1 VLLLHERH
9 PEPGG
14 FVTVEP
20 ISPQTDIDN
29 LKDVLES
36 QEGTIKWLLSILDS
50 INNGVMIIDDAFI
63 VRYLNL
69 EYTRITGVSRD
80 QIIGRPLREIRPGA
94 RLPDVVRSGKPLS
107 GVFRREGDIDYV
119 VDLAP
124 IVLDGK
130 IKGGIGVFK
139 DITEVERLSKE
150 LQHISR
156 QTDRLKSILHH
167 AYQAKH
173 TFDDIVG
180 ASDDI
185 RRVIELARRFARGG
199 NDILITGE
207 SGTGKEILAQ
217 AVHNASE
224 RSTGPFVTV
233 NCAALSPSLL
243 ESELFGYIEG
253 AFTGARKGGKVG
265 LFEIADG
272 GTIFL
277 DEIAELTPEM
287 QGRFLR
293 VLQERTIR
301 RVGDTQETPLDVR
314 VITATNRD
322 LSRMA
327 EENQFRQDL
336 YYRLWV
342 LNIHIPPLRER
353 NIDIRVLADH
363 FLALC
368 GKKMLR
374 RLGFAPEVYESF
386 SKYSWPGNVRE
397 LVHTI
402 EFAAQMADDS
412 VITVLHLPR
421 ALSPESMPDWLHA
434 GTLTELVRDL
444 ERKIIA
450 GRLNYYGT
458 SMAAKKSIARELGI
472 SMATLYNKMK
482 GLAIS
487 EGNSNKLEKDANR
500 SK

>member
-1 VLLLHERH
+1 MEHV
-9 PEPGG
+9 
-14 FVTVEP
+14 
-20 ISPQTDIDN
+20 SPQNVIDN

-36 QEGTIKWLLSILDS
+36 QESTIKWLLSILDS
-50 INNGVMIIDDAFI
+50 INSGVMIIDDAFI
-63 VRYLNL
+63 VRYLNP
-69 EYTRITGVSRD
+69 EYTRITGVSRE
-80 QIIGRPLREIRPGA
+80 QIIGRPLREVRPGA

-107 GVFRREGDIDYV
+107 GVFRREGDIEYV

-150 LQHISR
+150 LQRILR
-156 QTDRLKSILHH
+156 QTDRLKSIVHH
-167 AYQAKH
+167 AYQARY
-173 TFDDIVG
+173 TFDDIIG
-180 ASDDI
+180 TSDGI
-185 RRVIELARRFARGG
+185 RKVIELARRFARGG

-207 SGTGKEILAQ
+207 SGTGKEVLAQ
-217 AVHNASE
+217 AIHNAGD
-224 RSTGPFVTV
+224 RATGPFVTV

-287 QGRFLR
+287 QGRCLR

-301 RVGDTQETPLDVR
+301 RVGDTQETRLDVH

-327 EENQFRQDL
+327 EENAFRQDL

-363 FLALC
+363 FLAQC
-368 GKKMLR
+368 GRKIMR
-374 RLGFAPEVYESF
+374 RLEFAPEIYERF
-386 SKYSWPGNVRE
+386 SKYGWPGNVRE
-397 LVHTI
+397 LIHTV
-402 EFAAQMADDS
+402 EFATQMADDS
-412 VITVLHLPR
+412 VIAPHHLPGS
-421 ALSPESMPDWLHA
+421 LNPESIPDRLQT
-434 GTLTELVRDL
+434 GKLSELVRDF
-444 ERKIIA
+444 ERKVIT
-450 GRLNYYGT
+450 GRLKYYGK
-458 SMAAKKSIARELGI
+458 SMEAKKSIARDLGI
-472 SMATLYNKMK
+472 SKATLYNKLK
-482 GLAIS
+482 GLNI
-487 EGNSNKLEKDANR
+487 KEKIPIN
-500 SK
+500 

>member
-1 VLLLHERH
+1 MEYV
-9 PEPGG
+9 
-14 FVTVEP
+14 
-20 ISPQTDIDN
+20 SPQNDIDN

-36 QEGTIKWLLSILDS
+36 QESTIKWLLSILDS

-63 VRYLNL
+63 VRYLNP

-80 QIIGRPLREIRPGA
+80 QIIGRPLREVRPGA

-107 GVFRREGDIDYV
+107 GVFRREGDIEYV

-139 DITEVERLSKE
+139 DITEVECLSKE
-150 LQHISR
+150 LQRILR
-156 QTDRLKSILHH
+156 QTDRLKSIVHH
-167 AYQAKH
+167 AYQARY
-173 TFDDIVG
+173 TFDDIIG
-180 ASDDI
+180 TSDGI
-185 RRVIELARRFARGG
+185 RKVIELAKRFARGG

-207 SGTGKEILAQ
+207 SGTGKEVLAQ
-217 AVHNASE
+217 AIHNTGDRAA
-224 RSTGPFVTV
+224 GPFVTV

-287 QGRFLR
+287 QGRCLR

-301 RVGDTQETPLDVR
+301 RVGDTQETRLDVH

-327 EENQFRQDL
+327 EENAFRQDL

-363 FLALC
+363 FLAQC
-368 GKKMLR
+368 GRKIMR
-374 RLGFAPEVYESF
+374 RLEFAPEIYERF
-386 SKYSWPGNVRE
+386 SKYGWPGNVRE
-397 LVHTI
+397 LIHTV
-402 EFAAQMADDS
+402 EFATQMADDS
-412 VITVLHLPR
+412 VIAPHHLPA
-421 ALSPESMPDWLHA
+421 ALNPESIPDRLQA
-434 GTLTELVRDL
+434 GKLSELVRDF
-444 ERKIIA
+444 ERKVIT
-450 GRLNYYGT
+450 GRLKYYGK
-458 SMAAKKSIARELGI
+458 SMEAKKSIARDLGI
-472 SMATLYNKMK
+472 SKATLYNKLK
-482 GLAIS
+482 GLNIK
-487 EGNSNKLEKDANR
+487 EKSNKLDKDIDK

>member
-1 VLLLHERH
+1 MA
-9 PEPGG
+9 PNGNAN
-14 FVTVEP
+14 
-20 ISPQTDIDN
+20 SDIGT
-29 LKDVLES
+29 LKGVLES
-36 QEGTIKWLLSILDS
+36 PDESIRWLLSILDS
-50 INNGVMIIDDAFI
+50 INNGVMIIDDEFV
-63 VRYLNL
+63 VRYLNN
-69 EYTRITGVSRD
+69 EYTRITGVPRD
-80 QIIGRPLREIRPGA
+80 RILGRRLRDVRPGA
-94 RLPDVVRSGKPLS
+94 KLPDVVRSGKPLS

-130 IKGGIGVFK
+130 IRGGIGVFK

-150 LQHISR
+150 LQRILR
-156 QTDRLKSILHH
+156 QTDRLKAIVNH
-167 AYQAKH
+167 AYPARY

-180 ASDDI
+180 ASDGI
-185 RRVIELARRFARGG
+185 LRVVELARRFARGG
-199 NDILITGE
+199 NDILISGE

-217 AVHNASE
+217 AIHNAGD
-224 RSTGPFVTV
+224 RATGPFVTV

-272 GTIFL
+272 GTLFL

-301 RVGDTQETPLDVR
+301 RVGDTQETPLDIR

-322 LSRMA
+322 LSRMV
-327 EENQFRQDL
+327 EENEFRQDL

-353 NIDIRVLADH
+353 GVDIRVLADH
-363 FLALC
+363 FLVQC
-368 GKKMLR
+368 GRKMMR
-374 RLGFAPEVYESF
+374 RLSFAPGVYEIF
-386 SKYSWPGNVRE
+386 STYRWPGNVRE
-397 LVHTI
+397 LIHTI

-412 VITVLHLPR
+412 IIADHHLPL
-421 ALSPESMPDWLHA
+421 ALSLLSMTRGRRA
-434 GTLTELVRDL
+434 GTLAELVRDFERTVIL
-444 ERKIIA
+444 ERLKDC
-450 GRLNYYGT
+450 GKST
-458 SMAAKKSIARELGI
+458 EAKKVIARDLGI
-472 SMATLYNKMK
+472 SKATLYNKMK
-482 GLAIS
+482 QLEIGKKKSNSPELN
-487 EGNSNKLEKDANR
+487 GNK

>member
-1 VLLLHERH
+1 MDPVGTRN
-9 PEPGG
+9 
-14 FVTVEP
+14 
-20 ISPQTDIDN
+20 DIDN
-29 LKDVLES
+29 LENVLES
-36 QEGTIKWLLSILDS
+36 HESMITWLLSILDS

-63 VRYLNL
+63 VRYLNP
-69 EYTRITGVSRD
+69 EYTRITGVTRD
-80 QIIGRPLREIRPGA
+80 EIIGRPLREVRPGA
-94 RLPDVVRSGKPLS
+94 RLPDVMRTGKPLS

-124 IVLDGK
+124 IVRDGK
-130 IKGGIGVFK
+130 IKGGIAIFR

-150 LQHISR
+150 LQRISH
-156 QTDRLKSILHH
+156 QTARLKSLLHH

-173 TFDDIVG
+173 TFDEILG
-180 ASDDI
+180 ASEGI
-185 RRVIELARRFARGG
+185 HKVIELARRFARGG

-207 SGTGKEILAQ
+207 SGTGKEIFAQ
-217 AVHNASE
+217 AIHNASE

-233 NCAALSPSLL
+233 NCAALTPSLL
-243 ESELFGYIEG
+243 ESELFGYADG
-253 AFTGARKGGKVG
+253 AFTGAKKGGKVG

-293 VLQERTIR
+293 ALQERTIR
-301 RVGDTQETPLDVR
+301 RVGGTQETPLDVR

-322 LSRMA
+322 LSRMV

-336 YYRLWV
+336 YYRFWV
-342 LNIHIPPLRER
+342 LKIHIPPLRER
-353 NIDIRVLADH
+353 DIDVRVLAEH

-374 RLGFAPEVYESF
+374 RLEFAPEVYESF
-386 SKYSWPGNVRE
+386 SKYRWPGNVRE
-397 LVHTI
+397 LIHTI

-412 VITVLHLPR
+412 VITVHHLPR
-421 ALSPESMPDWLHA
+421 ALCPESMSDWFQA
-434 GTLTELVRDL
+434 GTLPELVRDL

-450 GRLNYYGT
+450 ARLKYYGT
-458 SMAAKKSIARELGI
+458 ALSGKRSIARELGI

-482 GLAIS
+482 NLGIA
-487 EGNSNKLEKDANR
+487 EVNSNKLEKSTKR
-500 SK
+500 S

>member
-1 VLLLHERH
+1 MAPNGNAH
-9 PEPGG
+9 
-14 FVTVEP
+14 
-20 ISPQTDIDN
+20 TDIDT
-29 LKDVLES
+29 LKGVLES
-36 QEGTIKWLLSILDS
+36 PEESIRWLLSILDS
-50 INNGVMIIDDAFI
+50 INNGVMIIDDEFV
-63 VRYLNL
+63 VRYLND
-69 EYTRITGVSRD
+69 EYTRITGVPRD
-80 QIIGRPLREIRPGA
+80 RILGRPLRDVRPGA
-94 RLPDVVRSGKPLS
+94 RLPDVVSSGKPLS

-130 IKGGIGVFK
+130 IRGGIGVFK

-150 LQHISR
+150 LQRILR
-156 QTDRLKSILHH
+156 QTDRLKAIVNH
-167 AYQAKH
+167 AYPARY

-180 ASDDI
+180 ASDGI
-185 RRVIELARRFARGG
+185 LRVVELARRFARGG
-199 NDILITGE
+199 NDILISGE

-217 AVHNASE
+217 AIHNAGD
-224 RSTGPFVTV
+224 RATGPFVTV

-243 ESELFGYIEG
+243 ESELFGYVEG

-327 EENQFRQDL
+327 EENEFRQDL

-353 NIDIRVLADH
+353 DVDVRVLADH

-368 GKKMLR
+368 GRKTMR
-374 RLGFAPEVYESF
+374 RLSFAPGVYEIF
-386 SKYSWPGNVRE
+386 ATYRWPGNVRE
-397 LVHTI
+397 MIHTI

-412 VITVLHLPR
+412 VIADHHLPR
-421 ALSPESMPDWLHA
+421 ALSLESTTGGRRA
-434 GTLTELVRDL
+434 GTLAELVRDFERKVIL
-444 ERKIIA
+444 ERLKDCGKSTESKKIIA
-450 GRLNYYGT
+450 RG
-458 SMAAKKSIARELGI
+458 LGI
-472 SMATLYNKMK
+472 SKATLYNKIKQLEIDKNDSNNQELK
-482 GLAIS
+482 G
-487 EGNSNKLEKDANR
+487 NK

>member
-1 VLLLHERH
+1 VLLLQERH

-14 FVTVEP
+14 SVIVEP

-36 QEGTIKWLLSILDS
+36 QESTIKWLLSILDS
-50 INNGVMIIDDAFI
+50 INSGFMIIDDAFI
-63 VRYLNL
+63 VRYLNR
-69 EYTRITGVSRD
+69 EYTRITGVTRE
-80 QIIGRPLREIRPGA
+80 QIIGQPLREVRPGA

-107 GVFRREGDIDYV
+107 GVFRREGDIEYV

-130 IKGGIGVFK
+130 IKGGIGIFK

-150 LQHISR
+150 LQRILR
-156 QTDRLKSILHH
+156 QTDRLKAIVHY
-167 AYQAKH
+167 AYQAKYN
-173 TFDDIVG
+173 FDDIVG
-180 ASDDI
+180 ASDEI
-185 RRVIELARRFARGG
+185 RRVIDLAKRFVRGG

-207 SGTGKEILAQ
+207 SGTGKEVLAQ
-217 AVHNASE
+217 AIHNAGD
-224 RSTGPFVTV
+224 RAAGPFVTV

-327 EENQFRQDL
+327 GENAFRQDL

-363 FLALC
+363 FLGLC
-368 GKKMLR
+368 SRKLMR
-374 RLGFAPEVYESF
+374 RLEFAPEIYECF
-386 SKYSWPGNVRE
+386 SKYGWPGNVRE
-397 LVHTI
+397 LIHTV
-402 EFAAQMADDS
+402 EFAAQMADDP
-412 VITVLHLPR
+412 VILPRHLPR
-421 ALSPESMPDWLHA
+421 ALNPESMPDGLQA
-434 GTLTELVRDL
+434 GKLSELVRDF
-444 ERKIIA
+444 ERKVIA
-450 GRLNYYGT
+450 GRLKYYGR
-458 SMAAKKSIARELGI
+458 SMEAKKNIAHDLGI
-472 SMATLYNKMK
+472 SKATLYNKIK
-482 GLAIS
+482 GLEI
-487 EGNSNKLEKDANR
+487 KQ
-500 SK
+500 

>member
-1 VLLLHERH
+1 M
-9 PEPGG
+9 EP
-14 FVTVEP
+14 VV
-20 ISPQTDIDN
+20 PQSDLDN

-36 QEGTIKWLLSILDS
+36 QVSTIRWLLSILDS
-50 INNGVMIIDDAFI
+50 INNGILIMDDAFI
-63 VRYLNL
+63 VRYLNA
-69 EYTRITGVSRD
+69 EYTRITGVTRE
-80 QIIGRPLREIRPGA
+80 QIIGRPLREVRPGA
-94 RLPDVVRSGKPLS
+94 RLPDVVLSGKPLS

-139 DITEVERLSKE
+139 DITDVERLSKE
-150 LQHISR
+150 LQRILR
-156 QTDRLKSILHH
+156 QTDRLKSIVQL
-167 AYQAKH
+167 AYRARY

-180 ASDDI
+180 VSDDI
-185 RRVIELARRFARGG
+185 LKVVDLAKRFVRGG

-207 SGTGKEILAQ
+207 SGTGKEVLAQ
-217 AVHNASE
+217 AIHNAGD
-224 RSTGPFVTV
+224 RATGPFVTV

-243 ESELFGYIEG
+243 ESELFGYVEG

-277 DEIAELTPEM
+277 DEIAELTPGM

-301 RVGDTQETPLDVR
+301 RVGDTQQTPLDVR
-314 VITATNRD
+314 VVTATNRD

-327 EENQFRQDL
+327 AENAFRQDL

-368 GKKMLR
+368 CGKVKRNLE
-374 RLGFAPEVYESF
+374 FAPEVYERF

-397 LVHTI
+397 LIHTV
-402 EFAAQMADDS
+402 EFAVQMADDS
-412 VITVLHLPR
+412 VIMAHHLPM
-421 ALSPESMPDWLHA
+421 ALNPESMPDGLHA
-434 GTLTELVRDL
+434 GKLSELVREFEHKVIL
-444 ERKIIA
+444 
-450 GRLNYYGT
+450 GRLKYYGK
-458 SMAAKKSIARELGI
+458 SMEGKRSIARELGI
-472 SMATLYNKMK
+472 SRATLYNKMK
-482 GLAIS
+482 GLKARDS
-487 EGNSNKLEKDANR
+487 NSNKLDNR
-500 SK
+500 RKSPNN

>member
-1 VLLLHERH
+1 M
-9 PEPGG
+9 EPVGARN
-14 FVTVEP
+14 
-20 ISPQTDIDN
+20 DIDN

-36 QEGTIKWLLSILDS
+36 HESTIEWLLSILDS

-63 VRYLNL
+63 VRYLNA

-80 QIIGRPLREIRPGA
+80 EIIGRPLREVRPGA

-124 IVLDGK
+124 IVRDGK

-167 AYQAKH
+167 AYQARH

-180 ASDDI
+180 ASDGI
-185 RRVIELARRFARGG
+185 HRVIELATRFARGG

-207 SGTGKEILAQ
+207 SGTGKEVFAQ
-217 AVHNASE
+217 SIHNASE

-233 NCAALSPSLL
+233 NCAALTPSLL
-243 ESELFGYIEG
+243 ESELFGYTEG
-253 AFTGARKGGKVG
+253 AFTGAKKGGKVG

-287 QGRFLR
+287 QGRCLR

-314 VITATNRD
+314 VITATNRE

-353 NIDIRVLADH
+353 TIDIRVLADH

-374 RLGFAPEVYESF
+374 RLEFAPEVYESF

-397 LVHTI
+397 LIHTI

-412 VITVLHLPR
+412 IITVHHLPR
-421 ALSPESMPDWLHA
+421 ALSPEAMPDWFQA
-434 GTLTELVRDL
+434 GTLPELVRDL
-444 ERKIIA
+444 ERKVILA
-450 GRLNYYGT
+450 RLKYYGT
-458 SMAAKKSIARELGI
+458 ALAGKRSIARELGI
-472 SMATLYNKMK
+472 SVATLYNKMK
-482 GLAIS
+482 SLGIA
-487 EGNSNKLEKDANR
+487 EANSSKLEKGTDR

>member
-1 VLLLHERH
+1 MEHV
-9 PEPGG
+9 
-14 FVTVEP
+14 
-20 ISPQTDIDN
+20 SPQNDIDN

-36 QEGTIKWLLSILDS
+36 QESTIKWLLSILDS
-50 INNGVMIIDDAFI
+50 INSGVMIIDDAFI
-63 VRYLNL
+63 VRYLNP
-69 EYTRITGVSRD
+69 EYTRITGVSRG
-80 QIIGRPLREIRPGA
+80 QIIGRPLREVRPGA

-107 GVFRREGDIDYV
+107 GVFRREGDIEYV

-150 LQHISR
+150 LQRILR
-156 QTDRLKSILHH
+156 QTDRLKSIVHH
-167 AYQAKH
+167 AYQARY
-173 TFDDIVG
+173 TFDDIIG
-180 ASDDI
+180 TSDGI
-185 RRVIELARRFARGG
+185 RKVIELARRFARGG

-207 SGTGKEILAQ
+207 SGTGKEVLAQ
-217 AVHNASE
+217 AIHNAGD
-224 RSTGPFVTV
+224 RAAGPFVTV

-287 QGRFLR
+287 QGRCLR

-301 RVGDTQETPLDVR
+301 RVGDTQETRLDVH

-327 EENQFRQDL
+327 EENAFRQDL

-363 FLALC
+363 FLAQC
-368 GKKMLR
+368 GRKIMR
-374 RLGFAPEVYESF
+374 RLEFAPEIYERF
-386 SKYSWPGNVRE
+386 SKYGWPGNVRE
-397 LVHTI
+397 LIHTV
-402 EFAAQMADDS
+402 EFATQMADDS
-412 VITVLHLPR
+412 VIAPHHLPGS
-421 ALSPESMPDWLHA
+421 LNPESIPDRLQT
-434 GTLTELVRDL
+434 GKLSELVRDF
-444 ERKIIA
+444 ERKVIT
-450 GRLNYYGT
+450 GRLKYYGK
-458 SMAAKKSIARELGI
+458 SMEAKKSIARDLGI
-472 SMATLYNKMK
+472 SKATLYNKLK
-482 GLAIS
+482 GLNI
-487 EGNSNKLEKDANR
+487 KEKIPIN
-500 SK
+500 

>member
-1 VLLLHERH
+1 MAPNGNAH
-9 PEPGG
+9 
-14 FVTVEP
+14 
-20 ISPQTDIDN
+20 SDIDT

-36 QEGTIKWLLSILDS
+36 PEESIRWLLSILDS
-50 INNGVMIIDDAFI
+50 INNGVMIIDDEFV
-63 VRYLNL
+63 VRYLND
-69 EYTRITGVSRD
+69 EYTRITGVPRD
-80 QIIGRPLREIRPGA
+80 RIMGRPLRDVRPGA
-94 RLPDVVRSGKPLS
+94 RLPDVVRAGKPLS
-107 GVFRREGDIDYV
+107 GVFRREGDIEYV

-139 DITEVERLSKE
+139 DITEIERLSKE
-150 LQHISR
+150 LQRILR
-156 QTDRLKSILHH
+156 QTDRLKAIVNH
-167 AYQAKH
+167 AYPARY

-180 ASDDI
+180 ESDGI
-185 RRVIELARRFARGG
+185 RRVVELARRFARGG
-199 NDILITGE
+199 NDILISGE

-217 AVHNASE
+217 AIHNAGD
-224 RSTGPFVTV
+224 RATGPFVTV

-243 ESELFGYIEG
+243 ESELFGYVDG

-327 EENQFRQDL
+327 EENELRQDL

-353 NIDIRVLADH
+353 GADVRVLADH
-363 FLALC
+363 FLAQC
-368 GKKMLR
+368 GRKTMR
-374 RLGFAPEVYESF
+374 RLSFAPGVYKSF
-386 SKYSWPGNVRE
+386 AKYHWPGNVRE
-397 LVHTI
+397 LIHTI
-402 EFAAQMADDS
+402 EFVAQMADDS
-412 VITVLHLPR
+412 VIADHHLPR
-421 ALSPESMPDWLHA
+421 ALSLESMPGGGLSGA
-434 GTLTELVRDL
+434 LSELVRDFERKVIL
-444 ERKIIA
+444 ERLRDFGKS
-450 GRLNYYGT
+450 T
-458 SMAAKKSIARELGI
+458 EAKKRIARDLGI
-472 SMATLYNKMK
+472 SKATLYNKIKQLEIGNENSKNQEFK
-482 GLAIS
+482 GN
-487 EGNSNKLEKDANR
+487 NSK
-500 SK
+500 

>member
-1 VLLLHERH
+1 
-9 PEPGG
+9 
-14 FVTVEP
+14 
-20 ISPQTDIDN
+20 

-36 QEGTIKWLLSILDS
+36 GESTITWLLSILDS
-50 INNGVMIIDDAFI
+50 INNGVMIIDDACI
-63 VRYLNL
+63 VRYLNR

-80 QIIGRPLREIRPGA
+80 QIIGRPLREVRPGA

-107 GVFRREGDIDYV
+107 GVFRREGDIEYV

-124 IVLDGK
+124 LVLDGK

-150 LQHISR
+150 LQR
-156 QTDRLKSILHH
+156 TLWQTDRLKSIVHN
-167 AYQAKH
+167 AYQARY
-173 TFDDIVG
+173 TFDDIIG
-180 ASDDI
+180 SSDGI
-185 RRVIELARRFARGG
+185 RKVIELAKRFARGG

-207 SGTGKEILAQ
+207 SGTGKEVLAQ
-217 AVHNASE
+217 AIHNAGD
-224 RSTGPFVTV
+224 RAAGPFVTV

-265 LFEIADG
+265 LLEIADG

-277 DEIAELTPEM
+277 DEIAELTREM

-301 RVGDTQETPLDVR
+301 RVGDNQETPLDIR

-327 EENQFRQDL
+327 EENNFRQDL

-353 NIDIRVLADH
+353 EIDIRVLAEH
-363 FLALC
+363 LLAQC
-368 GKKMLR
+368 SKKTLR
-374 RLGFAPEVYESF
+374 RLEFVPEVYESF

-397 LVHTI
+397 LIHTI
-402 EFAAQMADDS
+402 EFAAQMADES
-412 VITVLHLPR
+412 VIMPRHLPG
-421 ALSPESMPDWLHA
+421 ALNPESIPDRLQT
-434 GTLTELVRDL
+434 GKLSELVRGF
-444 ERKIIA
+444 ERMVIT
-450 GRLNYYGT
+450 GRLKYYGKST
-458 SMAAKKSIARELGI
+458 EAKKSIARDLGI
-472 SMATLYNKMK
+472 SKATLYNKIK
-482 GLAIS
+482 GLDIK
-487 EGNSNKLEKDANR
+487 EEKSN
-500 SK
+500 

>member
-1 VLLLHERH
+1 M
-9 PEPGG
+9 EPVG
-14 FVTVEP
+14 TRN
-20 ISPQTDIDN
+20 DIDN

-36 QEGTIKWLLSILDS
+36 HESTIKWLLSILDS

-63 VRYLNL
+63 VRYLNA
-69 EYTRITGVSRD
+69 EYTRITGVTRD
-80 QIIGRPLREIRPGA
+80 EIIGRPLRDVRPGA

-124 IVLDGK
+124 IVRDGK

-167 AYQAKH
+167 AYQARH

-180 ASDDI
+180 ASDGI
-185 RRVIELARRFARGG
+185 HRVIELARRFAGG

-217 AVHNASE
+217 SIHNASE

-233 NCAALSPSLL
+233 NCAALTPSLL
-243 ESELFGYIEG
+243 ESELFGYTEG
-253 AFTGARKGGKVG
+253 AFTGAKKGGKVG

-287 QGRFLR
+287 QGRCLR

-314 VITATNRD
+314 VITATNRE

-374 RLGFAPEVYESF
+374 RLEFASEVYESF

-397 LVHTI
+397 LIHTI

-412 VITVLHLPR
+412 VITVHHLPR
-421 ALSPESMPDWLHA
+421 ALSPEAMPDWFQA
-434 GTLTELVRDL
+434 GTLPELVRDL
-444 ERKIIA
+444 ERKVILA
-450 GRLNYYGT
+450 RLKYYGT
-458 SMAAKKSIARELGI
+458 ALAGKRSIARELGI
-472 SMATLYNKMK
+472 SVATLYNKMK
-482 GLAIS
+482 NLGITD
-487 EGNSNKLEKDANR
+487 GNSNKLEKRTNR

>member
-1 VLLLHERH
+1 M
-9 PEPGG
+9 EP
-14 FVTVEP
+14 V
-20 ISPQTDIDN
+20 SPQNDIDN

-36 QEGTIKWLLSILDS
+36 QESTIKWLLSILDS

-63 VRYLNL
+63 VRYLNP

-80 QIIGRPLREIRPGA
+80 QIIGRPLREVRPGA

-107 GVFRREGDIDYV
+107 GVFRREGDIEYV

-150 LQHISR
+150 LQRTLR
-156 QTDRLKSILHH
+156 QTDRLKSIVHH
-167 AYQAKH
+167 AYHARY
-173 TFDDIVG
+173 TFDDIIG
-180 ASDDI
+180 TSDSI
-185 RRVIELARRFARGG
+185 RKVIELARRFARGG

-207 SGTGKEILAQ
+207 SGTGKEVLAQ
-217 AVHNASE
+217 AIHNAGD
-224 RSTGPFVTV
+224 RAAGPFVTV

-265 LFEIADG
+265 FFEIADG

-327 EENQFRQDL
+327 GENAFRQDL

-363 FLALC
+363 FLGLC
-368 GKKMLR
+368 GRKMMR
-374 RLGFAPEVYESF
+374 RLEFAPEIYEHF
-386 SKYSWPGNVRE
+386 SKYGWPGNVRE
-397 LVHTI
+397 LIHTV
-402 EFAAQMADDS
+402 EFVAQMADDS
-412 VITVLHLPR
+412 TILPRHLPM
-421 ALSPESMPDWLHA
+421 ALNPESMPDRLQA
-434 GTLTELVRDL
+434 GKLSELVRDF
-444 ERKIIA
+444 ERKVIV
-450 GRLNYYGT
+450 GRLKYYGK
-458 SMAAKKSIARELGI
+458 SMEAKISIARDLGI
-472 SMATLYNKMK
+472 SKATLYNKLK
-482 GLAIS
+482 GLNIK
-487 EGNSNKLEKDANR
+487 EENPIN
-500 SK
+500 